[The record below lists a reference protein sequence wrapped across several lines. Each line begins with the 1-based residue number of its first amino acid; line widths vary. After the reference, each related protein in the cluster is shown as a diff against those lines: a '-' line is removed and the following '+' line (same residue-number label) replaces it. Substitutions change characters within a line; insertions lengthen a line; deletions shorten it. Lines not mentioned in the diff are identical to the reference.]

1 MRTSVEKRDLAHYP
15 FLPEAQGLLASR
27 GIKVA
32 GLSGSKL
39 GCSYLDRAAERIITA
54 LDGKAVYPE
63 SEDDVVSDIITYVLA
78 RVLVSCA
85 KDKRTIERLC
95 KMEAARVY
103 AYFHVEE
110 NELLKKRVC
119 EELSLETGDG
129 SLPVIRYVELASRVR
144 DAKWRLINRDV
155 DKGRVSVSSE
165 EMDVLIAERIRTILS
180 SGLPL
185 DIPESIAREYLPWSD
200 RILAAVQERTLVE
213 FGAID
218 ESAYPPCIQ
227 ALISAASAGVNLT
240 HSGRFSMTAF
250 LHNVGMNAEQVA
262 GIFARS
268 PDYNPDMTNYQV
280 DHILTNEYT
289 TPSCATMLTHG
300 ICVNKDRLCESVSHP
315 LNYYRSKKKMMEKMR
330 MRDEAM
336 AKKAGDTA
344 AENADPGPVEP

>member
-32 GLSGSKL
+32 GLSSSKL
-39 GCSYLDRAAERIITA
+39 GCSYLDRAAERITIA
-54 LDGKAVYPE
+54 LDGKIVYPE

-95 KMEAARVY
+95 KMEASRVY

-119 EELSLETGDG
+119 EELSLVTGDG
-129 SLPVIRYVELASRVR
+129 SLPVIRYVELASHVR
-144 DAKWRLINRDV
+144 DPKWRLINREV
-155 DKGRVSVSSE
+155 EMGKVSVSSD

-185 DIPESIAREYLPWSD
+185 DVPESIAREYLPWSD
-200 RILAAVQERTLVE
+200 KILAAVQERTLVE

-240 HSGRFSMTAF
+240 HSGRFSMTTF
-250 LHNVGMNAEQVA
+250 LHNVGMNGEQVA

-344 AENADPGPVEP
+344 AENADPWSVEP

>member
-27 GIKVA
+27 GIKMA
-32 GLSGSKL
+32 GLSGSTI
-39 GCSYLDRAAERIITA
+39 GCSYLDRAAGRIMLA
-54 LDGKAVYPE
+54 LNGKTVYPE
-63 SEDDVVSDIITYVLA
+63 SDDDVVSDIITYVLA
-78 RVLVSCA
+78 RVLVSCT
-85 KDKRTIERLC
+85 KDKRTIDRLC
-95 KMEAARVY
+95 RMEAARVY
-103 AYFHVEE
+103 AYFHAEE
-110 NELLKKRVC
+110 NQLLKKRVC
-119 EELSLETGDG
+119 EELGLETGDG

-144 DAKWRLINRDV
+144 DAKWRLINREV
-155 DKGRVSVSSE
+155 EKGRVSVSAD
-165 EMDVLIAERIRTILS
+165 EMDVLIAERIRNILS

-185 DIPESIAREYLPWSD
+185 DIPEPILREFLPWSD
-200 RILAAVQERTLVE
+200 RILSAVQERTLAE

-227 ALISAASAGVNLT
+227 SLISAAAAGVNLT

-250 LHNVGMNAEQVA
+250 LHNVGMNNEQIA

-300 ICVNKDRLCESVSHP
+300 VCVNKDRLCESVSHP
-315 LNYYRSKKKMMEKMR
+315 LNYYRLKKKMMEKMR
-330 MRDEAM
+330 MKEEAM
-336 AKKAGDTA
+336 AKKEEGTEGRDLEKEAF
-344 AENADPGPVEP
+344 EP

>member
-27 GIKVA
+27 GIKVS
-32 GLSGSKL
+32 GLSSSKIGS
-39 GCSYLDRAAERIITA
+39 SYLDQATERVILA
-54 LDGKAVYPE
+54 LDGKTVYPE

-78 RVLVSCA
+78 RVLVSST
-85 KDKRTIERLC
+85 KDKRTIDRLC
-95 KMEAARVY
+95 KMEASRAY

-119 EELSLETGDG
+119 EELGLELGDG
-129 SLPVIRYVELASRVR
+129 SLPVIRYIGLASRVR
-144 DAKWRLINRDV
+144 DPKWRLINREV
-155 DKGRVSVSSE
+155 DDGKVSVSSD

-200 RILAAVQERTLVE
+200 KIMAAVQQRTLVE

-227 ALISAASAGVNLT
+227 SLISAASAGVNLT

-250 LHNVGMNAEQVA
+250 LHHVGMNGEQVS

-268 PDYNPDMTNYQV
+268 PDYDADMTNYQV

-289 TPSCATMLTHG
+289 PPSCATMLTHG
-300 ICVNKDRLCESVSHP
+300 VCVNKDRLCESVSHP

-330 MRDEAM
+330 MKDEAM
-336 AKKAGDTA
+336 AKKENGPA
-344 AENADPGPVEP
+344 AENPGPRTTEP

>member
-39 GCSYLDRAAERIITA
+39 GCTYLDKATARVIRA
-54 LDGKAVYPE
+54 LDGKSIYP
-63 SEDDVVSDIITYVLA
+63 EDDVYEDIITYVLA
-78 RVLVSCA
+78 RVLVTCT
-85 KDKRTIERLC
+85 KDKRTMDRFC
-95 KMEAARVY
+95 KMEANRVT
-103 AYFHVEE
+103 FFLNSEE
-110 NELLKKRVC
+110 NKLLKKRVY
-119 EELSLETGDG
+119 EELDVMTGDG
-129 SLPVIRYVELASRVR
+129 SIPVIRYVELASRVR
-144 DAKWRLINRDV
+144 DAKWRLINREV
-155 DKGRVSVSSE
+155 EKGQVSVSSD
-165 EMDVLIAERIRTILS
+165 EMDVLIAERIRTIIS
-180 SGLPL
+180 SGMPH
-185 DIPESIAREYLPWSD
+185 DIPDSMAREYLPWSD
-200 RILAAVQERTLVE
+200 KILAAVQERTLAE

-250 LHNVGMNAEQVA
+250 LHSVGMNNEQIA

-300 ICVNKDRLCESVSHP
+300 VCVNKDRHCDFVSHP
-315 LNYYRSKKKMMEKMR
+315 LNYYRSKKKEFEREKMR
-330 MRDEAM
+330 KADEEAM
-336 AKKAGDTA
+336 KKAKQA
-344 AENADPGPVEP
+344 SEENPESQSPGP

>member
-39 GCSYLDRAAERIITA
+39 GCSYLDRAAERIIIA
-54 LDGKAVYPE
+54 LDGKIVYPE

-95 KMEAARVY
+95 KMEASRVY
-103 AYFHVEE
+103 AYFHIEE

-129 SLPVIRYVELASRVR
+129 FLPVIRYVELASRVR
-144 DAKWRLINRDV
+144 DAKWRLINREV
-155 DKGRVSVSSE
+155 ESGRVSVSSE

-185 DIPESIAREYLPWSD
+185 DIPESIAKEYLPWSD
-200 RILAAVQERTLVE
+200 KILAAVQERTLVE

-250 LHNVGMNAEQVA
+250 LHNVGMNGEQVA

-336 AKKAGDTA
+336 AKKTEGAAAGNA
-344 AENADPGPVEP
+344 APDPAEP

>member
-1 MRTSVEKRDLAHYP
+1 MPVEKRDLAHYP
-15 FLPEAQGLLASR
+15 FLPEAQGVLASR
-27 GIKVA
+27 GIKVS
-32 GLSGSKL
+32 GLSGSKI
-39 GCSYLDRAAERIITA
+39 GCSYLDRAAERVITA
-54 LDGKAVYPE
+54 LDGKTIYPE

-78 RVLVSCA
+78 RVLASA
-85 KDKRTIERLC
+85 SKDKRTMDRLC
-95 KMEAARVY
+95 KMEAHRVVFY
-103 AYFHVEE
+103 LNSEE
-110 NELLKKRVC
+110 NVLLKKRVY
-119 EELSLETGDG
+119 EELEVMTGDG

-144 DAKWRLINRDV
+144 DAKWRLINREV
-155 DKGRVSVSSE
+155 GNGRVSVSSG
-165 EMDVLIAERIRTILS
+165 EMDILVEERIRTILS

-185 DIPESIAREYLPWSD
+185 GIPDSMAREYLPWSD
-200 RILAAVQERTLVE
+200 KILAAMQERTLAE

-250 LHNVGMNAEQVA
+250 LRSVGMNNEQIA

-315 LNYYRSKKKMMEKMR
+315 LTYYRSKKKEFEWEKMR
-330 MRDEAM
+330 KADEEAM
-336 AKKAGDTA
+336 KKAKQA
-344 AENADPGPVEP
+344 SEENPDAGSPGP

>member
-27 GIKVA
+27 GIKVS
-32 GLSGSKL
+32 GLSSSNSGRV
-39 GCSYLDRAAERIITA
+39 YLDKATERVILA

-78 RVLVSCA
+78 KVLVSCT
-85 KDKRTIERLC
+85 KDKRTVDRFC
-95 KMEAARVY
+95 RMEAHRVY
-103 AYFHVEE
+103 GFFHIEE
-110 NELLKKRVC
+110 NALLKTRVC
-119 EELSLETGDG
+119 EELDVTTGDG
-129 SLPVIRYVELASRVR
+129 SLPVIRYIELAARVR
-144 DAKWRLINRDV
+144 DAKWRLINREVEAGQVKITAD
-155 DKGRVSVSSE
+155 E
-165 EMDVLIAERIRTILS
+165 QDVLIAERIRSIIS

-185 DIPESIAREYLPWSD
+185 DVPESIAQEYLPWSD
-200 RILAAVQERTLVE
+200 KILAAVQERTLVE

-227 ALISAASAGVNLT
+227 ALISAAAAGVNLT

-250 LHNVGMNAEQVA
+250 LHNVGMSGDQVA

-268 PDYNPDMTNYQV
+268 PDYNADMTNYQV

-300 ICVNKDRLCESVSHP
+300 ICVNKDKLCDSVSHP

-330 MRDEAM
+330 MKEEAL
-336 AKKAGDTA
+336 AKKTDGSGNDDKNTG
-344 AENADPGPVEP
+344 EQ